1 MYAKQCKILGFR
13 ILIGC
18 TWRQHS
24 DLIRFILPRSPFL
37 LGLDMARIIL
47 YGILFLLG
55 AGGMLPVAGQIP
67 EKPYVVLLSLDGFR
81 WDFPDLHTTPHLNS
95 IHADG
100 VKAVSLIPC
109 FPTKTFPNHYSIITG
124 LYPDHHGIVAN
135 RFVDPNT
142 GKTFALSNAEK
153 TNPVYYGGTPF
164 WVAAEEQGIRTASY
178 NWAGSEVLIQGR
190 QPSIWKQYSE
200 TVPLS
205 QRIDTVI
212 HWLQLPPEE
221 RPRFISVYFEQPDK
235 TLHAVGP
242 DAEEAGHIVRW
253 TDSLVGLLYTK
264 LKTLP
269 FADSINLLVVSDHG
283 MTALSAD
290 RNVTLSDFIPPHW
303 LAYPV
308 TGSPVL
314 FLKAAPGY
322 YDSIA
327 TQIKKIPHTKGWASG
342 RVPKKLRFG
351 KNERSLDFTLVADK
365 GWTII
370 THPNQKPE
378 SGNHGYDNAI
388 KDMHGIFYAT
398 GPAFRKN
405 YTANTFRNVDIYELL
420 ARIYRIPIPANDGN
434 PKKTKRLLKK
444 QS

>member
-1 MYAKQCKILGFR
+1 MPHRA
-13 ILIGC
+13 
-18 TWRQHS
+18 
-24 DLIRFILPRSPFL
+24 FL
-37 LGLDMARIIL
+37 LGLDMARIML
-47 YGILFLLG
+47 YSIFLILG
-55 AGGMLPVAGQIP
+55 AGGALPAAGQAR
-67 EKPYVVLLSLDGFR
+67 EKQPYVVLLSLDGFR
-81 WDFPDLHTTPHLNS
+81 WDFPARHPTPHLDA
-95 IHADG
+95 IHAGG

-109 FPTKTFPNHYSIITG
+109 FPTKTFPNHYSILTG

-153 TNPVYYGGTPF
+153 TNPAYYGGTPF
-164 WVAAEEQGIRTASY
+164 WVAAEEQGIKTASY
-178 NWAGSEVLIQGR
+178 NWPGSETLIQDR
-190 QPSIWKQYSE
+190 QPSIWKQYEE
-200 TVPLS
+200 TVPLQ

-212 HWLQLPPEE
+212 HWLQLPPAE

-235 TLHAVGP
+235 TLHSVGP
-242 DAEEAGHIVRW
+242 DAEEAGDIIRR
-253 TDSLVGLLYTK
+253 TDSLVGLLHSK
-264 LKTLP
+264 LKSLP

-283 MTALSAD
+283 MTSLSAD
-290 RNVTLSDFIPPHW
+290 RNVTLSDFIPAHW
-303 LAYPV
+303 LAYPA

-327 TQIKKIPHTKGWASG
+327 TQLKKIPHAKGWPSG
-342 RVPKKLRFG
+342 KMPKKLRFG

-378 SGNHGYDNAI
+378 LGNHGYDNTI

-405 YTANTFRNVDIYELL
+405 YTGKTFRNIDIYELL
-420 ARIYRIPIPANDGN
+420 AYLYGIRVPANDGN

-444 QS
+444 QA